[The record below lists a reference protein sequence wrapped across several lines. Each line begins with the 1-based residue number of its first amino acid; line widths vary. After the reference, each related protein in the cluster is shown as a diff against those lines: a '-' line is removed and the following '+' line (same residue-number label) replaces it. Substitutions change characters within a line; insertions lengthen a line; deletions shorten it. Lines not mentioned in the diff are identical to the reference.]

1 MNPSTHDVEAKHGLP
16 GAARAALITW
26 LPAIGVMAVIYRLS
40 SQSSFGGPGWV
51 SRLAAEV
58 IRNEALL
65 SELAPLLTLLDRYG
79 SWGAHF
85 GFYALLAL
93 AFWWAIRRQWP
104 AIADPTWVV
113 FGLALLYG
121 LSDELHQ
128 SFVPGRAADWRDVAT
143 DAAGA
148 AAALLL
154 IRIWKRW

>member
-1 MNPSTHDVEAKHGLP
+1 MNRAMNDANANHGQP
-16 GAARAALITW
+16 GAALAALITW
-26 LPAIGVMAVIYRLS
+26 LPAFGVMAVIFRLS

-58 IRNEALL
+58 IRNEVLL
-65 SELAPLLTLLDRYG
+65 GELAPLLMLLDRYG

-93 AFWWAIRRQWP
+93 AFWWAVRRQWP
-104 AIADPTWVV
+104 TMTYPAWTV
-113 FGLALLYG
+113 FGLTLLYG
-121 LSDELHQ
+121 LSDEIHQ
-128 SFVPGRAADWRDVAT
+128 SFVPGRAADWRDVVT

-154 IRIWKRW
+154 IKIWKRW